1 MNRGKE
7 ITGQDRDAMLAAIFQ
22 IPINGLPLI
31 SKRRYQ
37 YALIDLYLQDSN
49 ATQHAVDWMQKLYNE
64 NPDHP
69 AFKDMSAEVKVQ
81 LEALR
86 TTTLQSSKKDYP
98 NGRL

>member
-1 MNRGKE
+1 
-7 ITGQDRDAMLAAIFQ
+7 
-22 IPINGLPLI
+22 
-31 SKRRYQ
+31 
-37 YALIDLYLQDSN
+37 
-49 ATQHAVDWMQKLYNE
+49 MQKLYNE

-69 AFKDMSAEVKVQ
+69 AFKDMSVEVKVQ